1 MRNPLSERI
10 VEIPPSGIR
19 KFFDIVSDMK
29 DAISLGVGEPDFE
42 TPWHIREEGIYSLEK
57 GKTFYT
63 SNAGL
68 NELREEISNYLSR
81 RFNVSYDP
89 KKEVVITVGGSEAI
103 DIALRAMLDLGD
115 EVLVPQPS
123 FVSYVPCT
131 VLANGTP
138 VIIELEEKDHFKLT
152 KEKLLEKITPKTKIL
167 VLPFP
172 NNPTG
177 AIMEADELE
186 EIAKIVVDHDLY
198 VLSDEI
204 YAELTYGKDHTTIA
218 AFPGMKERTILINGF
233 SKSYAMTGWRL
244 GYLAGPAKILE
255 QMLKI
260 HQFAIM
266 CAPTTSQ
273 YAAIAAVR
281 NGDKDIETM
290 RESYDQRRRF
300 VLHTFEEMGL
310 ECFEPEGAF
319 YAFPSIKRFHMTSDE
334 FATRLL
340 QEEKVAV
347 VPGTAFGACGEG
359 FLRVSYAYSLKNLKE
374 ALGRMERFVKRLD
387 GKAES

>member
-103 DIALRAMLDLGD
+103 DIALRAMLDPGD

-218 AFPGMKERTILINGF
+218 AFPDMKERTILINGF